1 MLADTA
7 GADAAGPW
15 GAAGISSIGI
25 VMLLGACAALIRWR
39 IRRRAA
45 RRERARRAVLALA
58 TAVEDVRTGMR
69 DATTRQERGVALA
82 RWRSR
87 WMYAAAMIALVDP
100 VVAKDVRAQ
109 GRRLY
114 ADLMAVEV
122 LGAAWPVGGMRR
134 ESSQLLHASARDL
147 YARCCS
153 RS

>member
-1 MLADTA
+1 MLGDTT

-15 GAAGISSIGI
+15 GAAGISLIGI
-25 VMLLGACAALIRWR
+25 VVLGACGALFRWR
-39 IRRRAA
+39 ARRRIA
-45 RRERARRAVLALA
+45 RRERARQAALELAV
-58 TAVEDVRTGMR
+58 AVEDVRTGMR
-69 DATTRQERGVALA
+69 DATTRQERGIALA

-122 LGAAWPVGGMRR
+122 LGTAWPVGGMRR
-134 ESSQLLHASARDL
+134 ESGQLLHTSARDL
-147 YARCCS
+147 YERCCS
-153 RS
+153 RNQ